1 MSEAIKED
9 QNNSEGRPC
18 VLLVV
23 DRTARHR
30 SAAAAAR
37 TVATALQ
44 ADLVEVEVG
53 RGGDPTALHNPVA
66 TILNAAEQLHPA
78 VIVLP
83 SPASFQQEQP
93 LGGSVAYDV
102 IHRASLPVLLV
113 PLDTGAVEAADGLLT
128 KIVLAVD
135 ASTPAKRAARAVARI
150 ARPGAE
156 VIVVHVHE
164 VDQVEPYAVDY
175 RIESV
180 VAELQAAGLRVG
192 VIQSHALPHAV
203 ADDIADVARGVR
215 AGMIVVGSG
224 GGSLLAGLVHGELFG
239 AVLRRAQCPILVA
252 SRRER

>member
-66 TILNAAEQLHPA
+66 TILNAAEQL
-78 VIVLP
+78 
-83 SPASFQQEQP
+83 S
-93 LGGSVAYDV
+93 
-102 IHRASLPVLLV
+102 
-113 PLDTGAVEAADGLLT
+113 
-128 KIVLAVD
+128 
-135 ASTPAKRAARAVARI
+135 
-150 ARPGAE
+150 
-156 VIVVHVHE
+156 
-164 VDQVEPYAVDY
+164 
-175 RIESV
+175 
-180 VAELQAAGLRVG
+180 
-192 VIQSHALPHAV
+192 
-203 ADDIADVARGVR
+203 
-215 AGMIVVGSG
+215 GMIVVGSG